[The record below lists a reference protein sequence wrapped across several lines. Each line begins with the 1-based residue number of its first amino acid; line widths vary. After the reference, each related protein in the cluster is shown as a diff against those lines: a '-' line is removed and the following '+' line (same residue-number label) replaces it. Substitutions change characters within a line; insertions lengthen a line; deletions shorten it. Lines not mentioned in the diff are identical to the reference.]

1 MQKLKVDIKLNLVI
15 FFQGITNVELIEHLS
30 EYFNSKDD
38 LRKLTVADYIIIV
51 RACDGA
57 GYKPKNWDSHIVQA
71 LKTFKFSIYLSG
83 LGGFDW
89 AKFALTLN
97 KLGCSDTRL
106 IKNILKSKHL
116 QKQKCYDERKLKQ
129 LKDILDHEVAYS
141 VLSDD
146 FESEMTLS
154 SSEESTDDEL
164 TFYDDLKSMFGAD
177 KIWTNLQISDGL
189 EIPYVLKMDLKSGDF
204 LPLTER
210 PSIQSHRTDELL

>member
-1 MQKLKVDIKLNLVI
+1 M
-15 FFQGITNVELIEHLS
+15 ELIENLS
-30 EYFNSKDD
+30 EYFNSEDD
-38 LRKLTVADYIIIV
+38 LRKMTVANYIIII

-57 GYKPKNWDSHIVQA
+57 GYKPKNWDSHIVEA
-71 LKTFKFSIYLSG
+71 LKTFKFSHYLSA

-89 AKFALTLN
+89 AKFALILN
-97 KLGCSDTRL
+97 KLGCLNTQL

-116 QKQKCYDERKLKQ
+116 QKQKCYDEQKLNQ
-129 LKDILDHEVAYS
+129 LKDILDHEVAS
-141 VLSDD
+141 TVPIND

-154 SSEESTDDEL
+154 SSGETTDDEL
-164 TFYDDLKSMFGAD
+164 TLYEDLKSMFGAN